1 MDAAAG
7 PGDDV
12 PVSDDLPD
20 AELRAMWRFDAPA
33 ASEAVLRAAA
43 DGSSTAPA
51 RQAELLT
58 QVARAL
64 GLQGRGPEAHHVL
77 DGIEAMTPAV
87 SVRVLLE
94 RGRLHRDAGEFS
106 LPAAVSCF
114 EAAAEAARLA
124 GLESLEVDALH
135 MLALADQDRAAM
147 WTERAL
153 AVVGAS
159 GDPETRRWAVPLE
172 NNYGWDLMDRGRPQE
187 ALGRFEAAHA
197 AALEVGSP
205 EQEQIGR
212 WAVARCLRELGR
224 YDEALEIQRAL
235 ADERPEDPYV
245 AEELATLEGIVGR
258 GA

>member
-1 MDAAAG
+1 MDARTG

-12 PVSDDLPD
+12 PVSHDLPES
-20 AELRAMWRFDAPA
+20 ELRAMWRFDAPA

-64 GLQGRGPEAHHVL
+64 GLQGRSADAHRVL
-77 DGIEAMTPAV
+77 DGVEPLTAAV

-94 RGRLHRDAGEFS
+94 RGRLHRDAGELG

-114 EAAAEAARLA
+114 EAAAEAARQA
-124 GLESLEVDALH
+124 GFDALEVDALH
-135 MLALADQDRAAM
+135 MLALADQDRVGM
-147 WTERAL
+147 WTERGL
-153 AVVGAS
+153 AVVAAS
-159 GDPETRRWAVPLE
+159 QDPETLRWVVALE
-172 NNYGWDLMDRGRPQE
+172 NNYAWDLMDRGRPEE
-187 ALGRFEAAHA
+187 ALTRFEAAHA
-197 AALEVGSP
+197 AALEIGSP

-224 YDEALEIQRAL
+224 YTEALDIQRAL

>member
-1 MDAAAG
+1 MDARPG
-7 PGDDV
+7 SGDDV
-12 PVSDDLPD
+12 PVSDDLPET
-20 AELRAMWRFDAPA
+20 ELRAMWRFDAPA

-64 GLQGRGPEAHHVL
+64 GLQNRSAEANHVL
-77 DGIEAMTPAV
+77 DGIEPLTPAV

-94 RGRLHRDAGEFS
+94 RGRLHRDAGEFA

-114 EAAAEAARLA
+114 EAAAEAARQA

-135 MLALADQDRAAM
+135 MLALADQDRAGM
-147 WTERAL
+147 WTDRAL
-153 AVVGAS
+153 GVVRATH
-159 GDPETRRWAVPLE
+159 DPETRRWAVALE

-187 ALGRFEAAHA
+187 ALTRFEAAHA

-224 YDEALEIQRAL
+224 HAEALEIQREL

-245 AEELATLEGIVGR
+245 AEELATLERLVGR
-258 GA
+258 DA